1 MPPSI
6 EFIAMPPDPAP
17 NRTGRHATGRWF
29 TSARLAGSLETLGP
43 NPLGAGIRATGDTFS
58 SDAKVSQNHSSVG
71 VASSDAG
78 RLAMIWPPFIDEMT
92 Q

>member
-29 TSARLAGSLETLGP
+29 TSARLAGSLETLGR
-43 NPLGAGIRATGDTFS
+43 NPLGVEIRATGDTFG
-58 SDAKVSQNHSSVG
+58 SDAQSIPKALTRRRG
-71 VASSDAG
+71 IK
-78 RLAMIWPPFIDEMT
+78 RRW
-92 Q
+92 